1 VSGIIA
7 SYHTMFVALQVGR
20 DREGLRMVLYD
31 AAVGEIIK
39 QTDITKSSYGIPVV
53 CLVVVVVV
61 VIRRV
66 KMGLGYH

>member
-1 VSGIIA
+1 
-7 SYHTMFVALQVGR
+7 
-20 DREGLRMVLYD
+20 MVLYD